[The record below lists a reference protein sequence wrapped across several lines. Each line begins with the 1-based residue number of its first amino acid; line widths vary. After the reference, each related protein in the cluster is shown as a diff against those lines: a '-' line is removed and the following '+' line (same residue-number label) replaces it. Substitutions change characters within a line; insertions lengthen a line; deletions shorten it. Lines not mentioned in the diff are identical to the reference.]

1 MNSSRKNAE
10 LELDAKANDYMKAH
24 QCDYRTAWQAVTAAN
39 PTRFKQYAF
48 GDSETGLK
56 TYSDDTL
63 TAAQREM
70 ALLLADPGKTMTLA
84 GFALDKLAREKL
96 RNKNI
101 DDPVAA
107 YRRALSECKQ
117 DYPALARAASDGF
130 LADTDFVTLALL
142 IPSVAGEVERGNYRQ
157 VDRCACGELRPR
169 CRARKLARKRGVDE
183 DSREFERCILDAQ
196 RYGTELD
203 AIACWY

>member
-1 MNSSRKNAE
+1 MNTISIQAGDK
-10 LELDAKANDYMKAH
+10 LDRQARRYMEANR
-24 QCDYRTAWQAVTAAN
+24 CDYRTALYAVVRNNDGLTHRYAYGDGGSVKTQA
-39 PTRFKQYAF
+39 
-48 GDSETGLK
+48 G
-56 TYSDDTL
+56 DTL
-63 TAAQREM
+63 TPAQREM

-107 YRRALSECKQ
+107 YRRALSKCKQ

-183 DSREFERCILDAQ
+183 DSREFERCILEAQ

-203 AIACWY
+203 AIACYY